1 MKRLLRVGLDISL
14 LSLIPVLS
22 WFALSLIIDK
32 NLINVFTLT
41 YPIQFIYYML
51 KAIFST
57 GANICKQKEKD
68 KYAVGNGIIF
78 AIIIGFIIY
87 GFITINIDKYITFM
101 NMDKNIYREFGI
113 YSVIQL
119 YIQLIFNFIIEKL
132 YYENK
137 NKLANKYSLTFNFIN
152 FFVLIISAL
161 LIKNKIMIVVITLF
175 SIFIFTMFL
184 LIKENIKFNFKS
196 NILHFL
202 KYDSVAFF
210 HALCF
215 FIIFLFGLRTAIN
228 YGEVYATAITFIS
241 LITDTQW
248 DVFDSINTLA
258 KIDISKEAFNYK
270 ESKNNA
276 YKLLIILLV
285 SIFLMFMFLY
295 KKYNLNLTITLLFL
309 SSELI
314 NFFIYPIYSL
324 KTSFLNLEYN
334 PVFVTSN
341 KIFAN
346 IVRMFLSVLHTPFC
360 TSIGQII
367 SSIYQFISLNIVFRR
382 NFYINKNGIIIKKAG
397 K

>member
-1 MKRLLRVGLDISL
+1 MKRLLRVGLDTSL

-22 WFALSLIIDK
+22 WFALSFIIDK

-51 KAIFST
+51 KSIFST

-68 KYAVGNGIIF
+68 EYAVGNGIIL
-78 AIIIGFIIY
+78 AIIIGFIVY
-87 GFITINIDKYITFM
+87 GFIVINIDKYIIFM
-101 NMDKNIYREFGI
+101 NMDKNIYKEFGV

-152 FFVLIISAL
+152 FFVLILSSI
-161 LIKNKIMIVVITLF
+161 LIKNKIIIVIITLI
-175 SIFIFTMFL
+175 SIFIFTIFL

-228 YGEVYATAITFIS
+228 YGEIYAIAITFTS

-248 DVFDSINTLA
+248 DVFDSINTIA
-258 KIDISKEAFNYK
+258 KIDISKNVFNYK
-270 ESKNNA
+270 ESKKNA
-276 YKLLIILLV
+276 YKLLIILLL

-295 KKYNLNLTITLLFL
+295 KNYNLNITITLLFL
-309 SSELI
+309 SSEMI

-324 KTSFLNLEYN
+324 KTNFLNLEYK
-334 PVFVTSN
+334 PVFITSN

-346 IVRMFLSVLHTPFC
+346 VVRMVLSVLHTPFC
-360 TSIGQII
+360 TSVGQVI
-367 SSIYQFISLNIVFRR
+367 SSIYQFISLNIVFKR
-382 NFYINKNGIIIKKAG
+382 NFYINKNGIIIKKVG